1 MNAYCQ
7 YCLDHPEDELNRS
20 YHDSEYGFP
29 LEEDD
34 QLFERLIL
42 EINQAG
48 LSWITILKKAPAF
61 KRAFDGFNVLTV
73 AGYSTE
79 KIETLMSDAGIIRN
93 RQKILA
99 TIGNAQGFLKIQQ
112 EYGSFDAYIWGFTGG
127 KPLQNHWASLSEIPA
142 KTELSTSI
150 SKDLA
155 KRGFRF
161 IGPTIIYA
169 HMQATG
175 MVNDN
180 TLDCFRDSKISQMG

>member
-1 MNAYCQ
+1 MTTRCAWAGNDPLYNQ
-7 YCLDHPEDELNRS
+7 
-20 YHDSEYGFP
+20 YHDSEWGVP
-29 LEEDD
+29 LHDD
-34 QLFERLIL
+34 QKLFEFLIL
-42 EINQAG
+42 EGMQAG
-48 LSWITILKKAPAF
+48 LSWLTILR
-61 KRAFDGFNVLTV
+61 KRANFLQAFDRFDPQKV
-73 AGYSTE
+73 ANYGQD
-79 KIETLMSDAGIIRN
+79 KIELLMNDAGIIRN

-127 KPLQNHWASLSEIPA
+127 KPLQNRWASLTEIPP
-142 KTELSTSI
+142 KTELSTTI

-175 MVNDN
+175 MVNDH
-180 TLDCFRDSKISQMG
+180 TLDCFRYSEIIQMG